1 MPTLTGGILGVTG
14 LIAKGINP
22 TANVSQDLQVWGLS
36 HLVAATVS
44 GFVNGED
51 IGDVTVAADG
61 SVTIDISSTSHAV
74 TAATIVTGDGDW
86 GESTTPVY
94 IQNGSTAVWVDAAI
108 VIGSPIV
115 AQGQRLRPATAD
127 DVGSRTGPALGMT
140 RRSQRA
146 AVLVENAVIVKFGT
160 LLDPSPSG
168 NMDQAIFPGADG
180 VTPATQPYA
189 MFSGVHLVLLEEG
202 YSYDSQFCWQIDRP
216 WPCTVLAISQFLHA
230 EEDA

>member
-61 SVTIDISSTSHAV
+61 SVTIDISSSSHAV
-74 TAATIVTGDGDW
+74 TAATIVTGDGEW

-94 IQNGSTAVWVDAAI
+94 IQNGSTAAWVHAAI
-108 VIGSPIV
+108 VLGSPTL
-115 AQGQRLRPATAD
+115 AQGPPLPAPAAD
-127 DVGSRTGPALGMT
+127 EAGSDTGPA
-140 RRSQRA
+140 
-146 AVLVENAVIVKFGT
+146 
-160 LLDPSPSG
+160 
-168 NMDQAIFPGADG
+168 
-180 VTPATQPYA
+180 PAP
-189 MFSGVHLVLLEEG
+189 
-202 YSYDSQFCWQIDRP
+202 P
-216 WPCTVLAISQFLHA
+216 
-230 EEDA
+230 